1 MLVINRQLT
10 AGSIDRLVRRGM
22 KFSVL
27 TAFFGLI
34 SIAPVYAVT
43 TVFQLDIPATEA
55 EEALDL
61 LAEKTGHSLFYPADE
76 LKSIN
81 TNALQGSYTLP
92 EALDSL
98 LKGTHLNA
106 VVTDKGV
113 IVVSSAPETQQV
125 ETEERNVKAKQ
136 NKLSLLSR
144 VALVLFGAVS
154 VQGVSAQS
162 PAPGQKPEVLEEVVV
177 KGVRGSL
184 ARSLEQKRHADG
196 VVDGITAED
205 IGDFPDLNI
214 SEALQRITGVT
225 INRVL
230 GEGQKVSVRG
240 LAPEFTRVTINGQT
254 VTSVSS
260 SNITGLGTSGREVDF
275 DVFASELFSNV
286 SLTKTPSAA
295 LTEGGLAATIDL
307 RTARPF
313 DFSRDEPVIA
323 ISGQGSVNEMRDE
336 FDPRVS
342 AIASN
347 TFMDGAL
354 GVLASLSYSE
364 SSLRQDNAEGL
375 RFLLGDFDD
384 GVNQYTDVE
393 IPFIPRYLLEFMDRE
408 RLGIT
413 GAVQFEPSD
422 SVDLNFDVA
431 YAEFDEVRTRHS
443 IDGLLRTRFTPVEP
457 IEVDATG
464 LVTRATF
471 NGDISDGQY
480 TGVSSRSEN
489 IRTPSEKDLL
499 LINIDGGWRFSDDWE
514 IRAKFGYSDASY
526 KAYEF
531 RAVYQALN
539 RFGYDL
545 TDRIFVDL
553 QPSIDFTDPGA
564 FSHNQSRFI
573 NQFIDDEEYSFQSDL
588 TRSFDNRFIDT
599 LNLGVRYSKRD
610 ASQDRFDGR
619 ITSPV
624 GKLPPTTAIATNL
637 PVDDFFDQYDSPTI
651 DRDWFVTDFDAVSA
665 DPAVNGADFTVPQ
678 RYIDSFTIEEET
690 VSGYG
695 HVNYNGEV
703 FGFSVRGNAGVRIV
717 NTDQTA
723 KGFLSDGAPLNL
735 TQSYTEVLPSGN
747 LVIELTDELLFR
759 VAGSKSLT
767 RPTLTELAPGGTV
780 HPTGLTANLGNPELN
795 PFSATQFDLSL
806 EWYFADEALA
816 SATFFHKDV
825 ESFIV
830 DVTSESAIDAGTLI
844 NDAGVDVSNAIF
856 TVTRPINGE
865 GASVK
870 GVELSLQ
877 TPFTFLPSPFDGF
890 GIVLNYTYA
899 DSASE
904 ILFND
909 QIIKTLLPG
918 QSESSYNLIGYYEK
932 GKFGTRLAYSWR
944 DEYLDQIRASNSQRS
959 NFYASYGQ
967 LDLNAQY
974 DITDNIVLTFDAL
987 NLLEEETQR
996 FGERKDRNI
1005 SFRETGR
1012 FFIVGGRI
1020 KF

>member
-1 MLVINRQLT
+1 M
-10 AGSIDRLVRRGM
+10 
-22 KFSVL
+22 
-27 TAFFGLI
+27 
-34 SIAPVYAVT
+34 
-43 TVFQLDIPATEA
+43 
-55 EEALDL
+55 
-61 LAEKTGHSLFYPADE
+61 
-76 LKSIN
+76 
-81 TNALQGSYTLP
+81 P
-92 EALDSL
+92 EALDAL
-98 LKGTHLNA
+98 LRGTHLNA

-113 IVVSSAPETQQV
+113 IVVSSTPETQRV
-125 ETEERNVKAKQ
+125 NREERNVKTKQ

-144 VALVLFGAVS
+144 VALILFGAVNT
-154 VQGVSAQS
+154 QGVSAQVPVS
-162 PAPGQKPEVLEEVVV
+162 GQKAEVVEEVVV

-184 ARSLEQKRHADG
+184 ARSLEQKRYADG

-214 SEALQRITGVT
+214 SESLQRITGVT

-230 GEGQKVSVRG
+230 GEGQQVSVRG

-254 VTSVSS
+254 VTSG
-260 SNITGLGTSGREVDF
+260 NSGREVDF
-275 DVFASELFSNV
+275 DVFASELFNTV
-286 SLTKTPSAA
+286 SLTKTPNAA

-313 DFSRDEPVIA
+313 DFNKDEPVIA
-323 ISGQGSVNEMRDE
+323 ISGQGSINEMRDE

-347 TFMDGAL
+347 TFMNGAL

-375 RFLLGDFDD
+375 RFLLGDFND
-384 GVNQYTDVE
+384 GVNEYTDVE
-393 IPFIPRYLLEFMDRE
+393 IPFIPRYVLEFLDRE
-408 RLGIT
+408 RLGVT
-413 GAVQFEPSD
+413 GAIQFEPSD
-422 SVDLNFDVA
+422 EIDLNLDMA
-431 YAEFDEVRTRHS
+431 YAEFDEVRTRYS
-443 IDGLLRTRFTPVEP
+443 IDGLLRTRYTPTGP
-457 IEVDATG
+457 MEVDSTG

-471 NGDISDGQY
+471 NGDLRNGEY

-489 IRTPSEKDLL
+489 IRTPSKEDLL
-499 LINIDGGWRFSDDWE
+499 LINIDGGWRFADDWE
-514 IRAKFGYSDASY
+514 IRGKFGYSDAS
-526 KAYEF
+526 KKGYEF

-553 QPSIDFTDPGA
+553 QPSIDFTDPSV

-573 NQFIDDEEYSFQSDL
+573 NNFIDDEEYSFQSDL
-588 TRSFDNRFIDT
+588 TRSFDDSFVDT
-599 LNLGVRYSKRD
+599 LSVGVRYSKRES
-610 ASQDRFDGR
+610 SQDRFDGR
-619 ITSPV
+619 ITSSV
-624 GKLPPTTAIATNL
+624 GALPPTSAIATNL
-637 PVDDFFDQYDSPTI
+637 PVDDFFDQSDSPNI
-651 DRDWFVTDFDAVSA
+651 DRNWFVTDFDAVFA
-665 DPAVNGADFTVPQ
+665 DPTVNGADFTIPQ
-678 RYIDSFTIEEET
+678 RFIDSFAIEEET

-695 HVNYNGEV
+695 QIKYNGEIL
-703 FGFSVRGNAGVRIV
+703 GFSVRGNAGVRIV
-717 NTDQTA
+717 NTDQTS
-723 KGFLSDGAPLNL
+723 KGFLADGSPLNL

-747 LVIELTDELLFR
+747 LVLELTDELLFR

-780 HPTGLTANLGNPELN
+780 APTGLTANLGNPELD

-816 SATFFHKDV
+816 SATFFYKDV
-825 ESFIV
+825 KSFIV
-830 DVTSESAIDAGTLI
+830 DITSESTIDAGTLI

-877 TPFTFLPSPFDGF
+877 TPFTFLPDPFDGF
-890 GIVLNYTYA
+890 GVVLNYTYA
-899 DSASE
+899 DSESE
-904 ILFND
+904 IIFND
-909 QIIKTLLPG
+909 ETIKTLLPG

-944 DEYLDQIRASNSQRS
+944 DEFLDQIRASNSQRS

-996 FGERKDRNI
+996 FGESRDRNI
-1005 SFRETGR
+1005 SYRETGR
-1012 FFIVGGRI
+1012 FFIIGGRV

>member
-1 MLVINRQLT
+1 M
-10 AGSIDRLVRRGM
+10 GSIDKLMLPGVKSGA
-22 KFSVL
+22 L
-27 TAFFGLI
+27 TAFFWLFCL
-34 SIAPVYAVT
+34 APTYAVE
-43 TVFQLDIPATEA
+43 TVFQFDIPVTEA
-55 EEALDL
+55 EKALDL
-61 LAEKTGHSLFYPADE
+61 LAEKTGHSLFYPADAI
-76 LKSIN
+76 KSAS
-81 TNALQGSYTLP
+81 TNALEGLYTLP
-92 EALDSL
+92 EALDAL
-98 LKGTHLNA
+98 LEGTCLNA
-106 VVTDKGV
+106 VVTDRGV
-113 IVVSSAPETQQV
+113 IVVSNTPETQQV
-125 ETEERNVKAKQ
+125 QTVERVVKMKQ
-136 NKLSLLSR
+136 HKLSLLSKIT
-144 VALVLFGAVS
+144 LILFGAVNA
-154 VQGVSAQS
+154 QGVSAQS
-162 PAPGQKPEVLEEVVV
+162 PAPDQKAEVLEEVVV

-184 ARSLEQKRHADG
+184 ARSLEQKRYSDG
-196 VVDGITAED
+196 VVDGITSED

-214 SEALQRITGVT
+214 SESLQRITGVT

-230 GEGQKVSVRG
+230 GEGQQVSVRG

-254 VTSVSS
+254 VTSG
-260 SNITGLGTSGREVDF
+260 NSGREVDF

-313 DFSRDEPVIA
+313 DFNEPVLA
-323 ISGQGSVNEMRDE
+323 ISGQGSINEMRDE

-364 SSLRQDNAEGL
+364 SSLRQDNVEGL
-375 RFLLGDFDD
+375 RFLLGNFDD
-384 GVNQYTDVE
+384 GVNQHSNVE
-393 IPFIPRYLLEFMDRE
+393 IPFIPRYLLEFLDRD

-413 GAVQFEPSD
+413 GAIQFEPSD

-431 YAEFDEVRTRHS
+431 YAEFDEVRTRYS
-443 IDGLLRTRFTPVEP
+443 IDGLLRTRYTPVEP
-457 IEVDATG
+457 IEVDSTG

-471 NGDISDGQY
+471 NGDMRDGEY

-489 IRTPSEKDLL
+489 IITPSDEDLL
-499 LINIDGGWRFSDDWE
+499 LINIDGGWRFADDWE
-514 IRAKFGYSDASY
+514 IRGKFGYSDASS
-526 KAYEF
+526 KSHEF

-545 TDRIFVDL
+545 TDRIFLDL
-553 QPSIDFTDPGA
+553 QPSIDFTDPSV

-573 NQFIDDEEYSFQSDL
+573 NNFIKDEEYSFQSDL
-588 TRSFDNRFIDT
+588 TRSFDDSFVDT
-599 LNLGVRYSKRD
+599 LNIGVRYSKRE
-610 ASQDRFDGR
+610 ASQNRFDGR

-624 GKLPPTTAIATNL
+624 GELPPTTAIATNL
-637 PVDDFFDQYDSPTI
+637 PVDDFFGQYGSPSI
-651 DRDWFVTDFDAVSA
+651 DRNWFVTDFDAVFA
-665 DPAVNGADFTVPQ
+665 DPTINGAKFTVPQ
-678 RYIDSFTIEEET
+678 RFIDSFAIEEET

-695 HVNYNGEV
+695 QARYSGEIL
-703 FGFSVRGNAGVRIV
+703 GFPVRGNIGVRIV
-717 NTDQTA
+717 NTDQTSR
-723 KGFLSDGAPLNL
+723 GFLADGSPLNL

-747 LVIELTDELLFR
+747 LAIELTDELLFR

-767 RPTLTELAPGGTV
+767 RPTLTKLSPGGTIA
-780 HPTGLTANLGNPELN
+780 PTGLTASLGNPELN

-816 SATFFHKDV
+816 SATFFYKDV

-830 DVTSESAIDAGTLI
+830 NVTSESTIQAGTLI
-844 NDAGVDVSNAIF
+844 NDAGVDVSNAVF

-877 TPFTFLPSPFDGF
+877 TPFTFLPAPFDGF
-890 GIVLNYTYA
+890 GMVLNYTYA
-899 DSASE
+899 DSKSE
-904 ILFND
+904 IMFNN
-909 QIIKTLLPG
+909 QTIKTLLPG

-932 GKFGTRLAYSWR
+932 GKFGTRIAYSWR
-944 DEYLDQIRASNSQRS
+944 DEFLYEIRASNSQRS
-959 NFYASYGQ
+959 NFTASYGQ

-996 FGERKDRNI
+996 FGESRDRNI
-1005 SFRETGR
+1005 SFHETGR
-1012 FFIVGGRI
+1012 FFIVGARI

>member
-1 MLVINRQLT
+1 M
-10 AGSIDRLVRRGM
+10 GSIDRLMRHGM
-22 KFSVL
+22 KSGALASFIW
-27 TAFFGLI
+27 LI
-34 SIAPVYAVT
+34 SIAPVYAAT
-43 TVFQLDIPATEA
+43 TVFQLDIPATEV

-61 LAEKTGHSLFYPADE
+61 LAEKTGHSLFYPAAE
-76 LKSIN
+76 LERVN
-81 TNALQGSYTLP
+81 ANALEGSFTLP

-98 LKGTHLNA
+98 LKGTYLNA
-106 VVTDKGV
+106 VVTKKGV
-113 IVVSSAPETQQV
+113 IVVSRRPETKQV
-125 ETEERNVKAKQ
+125 KTEERNVKTEQ

-144 VALVLFGAVS
+144 VALVLFGVVNA
-154 VQGVSAQS
+154 QGVS
-162 PAPGQKPEVLEEVVV
+162 GQTSVSDQKAAVLEEVVV

-184 ARSLEQKRHADG
+184 ARSLAQKRYADG
-196 VVDGITAED
+196 VVDGITSED

-214 SEALQRITGVT
+214 SESLQRITGVT

-230 GEGQKVSVRG
+230 GEGQQVSVRG
-240 LAPEFTRVTINGQT
+240 LAPEFTRITINGQT
-254 VTSVSS
+254 VTSG
-260 SNITGLGTSGREVDF
+260 NSGREVDF

-295 LTEGGLAATIDL
+295 ITEGGLAATIDL

-313 DFSRDEPVIA
+313 DFKEPVLA
-323 ISGQGSVNEMRDE
+323 ISGQGSINEMRDE

-364 SSLRQDNAEGL
+364 SSLRQDNVEGL
-375 RFLLGDFDD
+375 RFLLGDLDD
-384 GVNQYTDVE
+384 GANQYTDVE
-393 IPFIPRYLLEFMDRE
+393 IPFIPRYLLEFLDRE

-431 YAEFDEVRTRHS
+431 YAEFDEARTRYS
-443 IDGLLRTRFTPVEP
+443 IDGLLRTRYTPVEP
-457 IEVDATG
+457 IEVDSTG
-464 LVTRATF
+464 LVTKATF
-471 NGDISDGQY
+471 NGDLRNGAY

-489 IRTPSEKDLL
+489 IITPSDEELL
-499 LINIDGGWRFSDDWE
+499 LINIDGGWRFADDWE
-514 IRAKFGYSDASY
+514 IRGKFGYSDAS
-526 KAYEF
+526 KKSHEF

-545 TDRIFVDL
+545 TDRIFLDL
-553 QPSIDFTDPGA
+553 QPSVDFTDSSV

-573 NQFIDDEEYSFQSDL
+573 NNFIEDEEYSFQSDL
-588 TRSFDNRFIDT
+588 TRSFDGIFVDT
-599 LNLGVRYSKRD
+599 LSVGLRYSKRE

-619 ITSPV
+619 ITSAV
-624 GKLPPTTAIATNL
+624 GALAPTSAIATNL
-637 PVDDFFDQYDSPTI
+637 PVNDFFDQYDSPNI
-651 DRDWFVTDFDAVSA
+651 DRDWFVTDFDAVFA
-665 DPAVNGADFTVPQ
+665 DPTVNGADFTIPQ
-678 RYIDSFTIEEET
+678 RFIDSFSIEEET

-695 HVNYNGEV
+695 QIKYNGEIL
-703 FGFSVRGNAGVRIV
+703 GFSVRGNAGVRIV
-717 NTDQTA
+717 NTDQTS
-723 KGFLSDGAPLNL
+723 KGFLADGSPLNL
-735 TQSYTEVLPSGN
+735 GQSYTEVLPSGN
-747 LVIELTDELLFR
+747 LVIELSDELLFR
-759 VAGSKSLT
+759 AAGSKSLT
-767 RPTLTELAPGGTV
+767 RPTLTRLSPGGTIA
-780 HPTGLTANLGNPELN
+780 PTGLTARLGNPELD

-816 SATFFHKDV
+816 SATFFYKDV

-830 DVTSESAIDAGTLI
+830 NVTSESTIEAGTLI

-877 TPFTFLPSPFDGF
+877 TPFTFLPAPFDGF
-890 GIVLNYTYA
+890 GVLLNYTYA
-899 DSASE
+899 DSESE
-904 ILFND
+904 ILFNN
-909 QIIKTLLPG
+909 QTIKTLLPG

-944 DEYLDQIRASNSQRS
+944 DEFLDEIRASNSQRS

-996 FGERKDRNI
+996 FGESKDRNI

>member
-1 MLVINRQLT
+1 MKSGTLASFIWFVSLT
-10 AGSIDRLVRRGM
+10 
-22 KFSVL
+22 
-27 TAFFGLI
+27 
-34 SIAPVYAVT
+34 PVYAVT
-43 TVFQLDIPATEA
+43 AVFQLDIPATEV

-61 LAEKTGHSLFYPADE
+61 LAKKTGHSLFYPTDE
-76 LKSIN
+76 LESVN
-81 TNALQGSYTLP
+81 TNALKGSYTLL

-98 LKGTHLNA
+98 LKGTYLNA
-106 VVTDKGV
+106 VVTDKSV
-113 IVVSSAPETQQV
+113 IVVSRIPETKQV
-125 ETEERNVKAKQ
+125 KTEERNVKTKQ
-136 NKLSLLSR
+136 NTLSLLSK
-144 VALVLFGAVS
+144 VALILFGAVNT
-154 VQGVSAQS
+154 QGVSAQS
-162 PAPGQKPEVLEEVVV
+162 PVPGQKAEVLEEVVV

-184 ARSLEQKRHADG
+184 ARSLEQKRYADG

-214 SEALQRITGVT
+214 SESLQRITGVT

-230 GEGQKVSVRG
+230 GEGQQVSVRG

-254 VTSVSS
+254 ITSG
-260 SNITGLGTSGREVDF
+260 NSGREVDF

-313 DFSRDEPVIA
+313 DFNEPVIA
-323 ISGQGSVNEMRDE
+323 ISGQGSINEMRDE

-347 TFMDGAL
+347 TFMDGTL
-354 GVLASLSYSE
+354 GVLASVSYSE
-364 SSLRQDNAEGL
+364 SSLRQDNVEGL
-375 RFLLGDFDD
+375 RFLLGGFDD
-384 GVNQYTDVE
+384 GVNQYSDVE
-393 IPFIPRYLLEFMDRE
+393 IPFIPRYLLEFLDRE

-413 GAVQFEPSD
+413 GAIQFEPSD
-422 SVDLNFDVA
+422 SVDVNFDVA
-431 YAEFDEVRTRHS
+431 YAEFDEVRTRYS
-443 IDGLLRTRFTPVEP
+443 IDGLLRTRYTPVEP
-457 IEVDATG
+457 IEVDSTG
-464 LVTRATF
+464 LVTKATF
-471 NGDISDGQY
+471 NGDFRNGEY

-489 IRTPSEKDLL
+489 IITPSDEDLL
-499 LINIDGGWRFSDDWE
+499 LINIDGGWRFADDWE
-514 IRAKFGYSDASY
+514 IRGKFGYSDAS
-526 KAYEF
+526 KKSYEF

-545 TDRIFVDL
+545 TDRIFLGL
-553 QPSIDFTDPGA
+553 QPSIDFTDPSV

-573 NQFIDDEEYSFQSDL
+573 NNFIEDEEYSFQSDL
-588 TRSFDNRFIDT
+588 TRSFDGFFIDT
-599 LNLGVRYSKRD
+599 LSVGVRYSKRE

-624 GKLPPTTAIATNL
+624 GALAPTSAIATNL
-637 PVDDFFDQYDSPTI
+637 PVDDFFDQYDSPNI
-651 DRDWFVTDFDAVSA
+651 DRDWFVTDFDAVFA
-665 DPAVNGADFTVPQ
+665 DPTINGADFTIPQ
-678 RYIDSFTIEEET
+678 RFIDSFAIEEET

-695 HVNYNGEV
+695 QVKYNGEIL
-703 FGFSVRGNAGVRIV
+703 GFSVRGNAGVRIV
-717 NTDQTA
+717 NTDQTS
-723 KGFLSDGAPLNL
+723 KGFLADGSPLNL

-747 LVIELTDELLFR
+747 LAVELTDELLFR

-767 RPTLTELAPGGTV
+767 RPTLTKLSPGGTIA
-780 HPTGLTANLGNPELN
+780 PTGLTARLGNPELD

-816 SATFFHKDV
+816 SATFFYKDV

-830 DVTSESAIDAGTLI
+830 NITSESTIDAGTLI

-877 TPFTFLPSPFDGF
+877 TPFTFFPEPFNGF
-890 GIVLNYTYA
+890 GVVLNYTYA
-899 DSASE
+899 DSESE
-904 ILFND
+904 ILFNN
-909 QIIKTLLPG
+909 QTIKTLLPG

-944 DEYLDQIRASNSQRS
+944 DEFLDEIRASNSQRS

-974 DITDNIVLTFDAL
+974 DITENIVLTFDAL

-996 FGERKDRNI
+996 FGESKDRNI

-1012 FFIVGGRI
+1012 FFIIGGRI

>member
-1 MLVINRQLT
+1 M
-10 AGSIDRLVRRGM
+10 RRGL
-22 KFSVL
+22 KLSAL
-27 TAFFGLI
+27 TAFCLLVSFV
-34 SIAPVYAVT
+34 PVYAVGN
-43 TVFQLDIPATEA
+43 VFQLDIPVTEA

-76 LKSIN
+76 LKSVT
-81 TNALQGSYTLP
+81 TNALGGSYTLP
-92 EALDSL
+92 EALDAL

-113 IVVSSAPETQQV
+113 IVVSRIPETQLV
-125 ETEERNVKAKQ
+125 TTEERNVKTRQ
-136 NKLSLLSR
+136 NKFSLLSR
-144 VALVLFGAVS
+144 VALILFGAVNT
-154 VQGVSAQS
+154 QGVSAQ
-162 PAPGQKPEVLEEVVV
+162 APVSGQKVDVLEEVVV
-177 KGVRGSL
+177 TGVRGSL

-214 SEALQRITGVT
+214 SESLQRITGVT

-230 GEGQKVSVRG
+230 GEGQQVSVRG

-254 VTSVSS
+254 VTSG
-260 SNITGLGTSGREVDF
+260 NSGREVDF

-313 DFSRDEPVIA
+313 DFNRDEPVIA
-323 ISGQGSVNEMRDE
+323 ISGQGSINEMRDE

-347 TFMDGAL
+347 TFMDGTL

-364 SSLRQDNAEGL
+364 SSLRQDNVEGL
-375 RFLLGDFDD
+375 RFLLTDFND
-384 GVNQYTDVE
+384 GVNEYTDVE
-393 IPFIPRYLLEFMDRE
+393 IPFIPRYLLEFLDRE

-413 GAVQFEPSD
+413 GAIQFEPSD
-422 SVDLNFDVA
+422 AVDLNLDVA
-431 YAEFDEVRTRHS
+431 YAEFDEVRARYS
-443 IDGLLRTRFTPVEP
+443 IDGLLRTRYTPVGP
-457 IEVDATG
+457 IEVDSTG

-471 NGDISDGQY
+471 NGDIRDGEY

-489 IRTPSEKDLL
+489 IRTPSKEDLL
-499 LINIDGGWRFSDDWE
+499 LINIDGGWRFADDWE
-514 IRAKFGYSDASY
+514 IRGKFGYSEAS
-526 KAYEF
+526 KNSHEF

-539 RFGYDL
+539 QFGYDL
-545 TDRIFVDL
+545 TDRVFLDL
-553 QPSIDFTDPGA
+553 QPSIDFTDPSV

-573 NQFIDDEEYSFQSDL
+573 NNFIDDKEYSFQSDL
-588 TRSFDNRFIDT
+588 TRSFDNSFINE
-599 LNLGVRYSKRD
+599 LSVGVRYGKRD

-619 ITSPV
+619 ITSSV
-624 GKLPPTTAIATNL
+624 GALLPTAAIATNL
-637 PVDDFFDQYDSPTI
+637 PVDDFFDQSDSPNI
-651 DRDWFVTDFDAVSA
+651 DRNWFVTDFDAVFA
-665 DPAVNGADFTVPQ
+665 DPTINGADFTIPQ
-678 RYIDSFTIEEET
+678 RFIDSFAIEEET

-695 HVNYNGEV
+695 QVKYNGEIL
-703 FGFSVRGNAGVRIV
+703 GLSVRGNAGVRIV
-717 NTDQTA
+717 NTDQTS
-723 KGFLSDGAPLNL
+723 KGFLADGSPLNL

-747 LVIELTDELLFR
+747 LAVELTDELLFR

-767 RPTLTELAPGGTV
+767 RPTLTRLSPGGTIA
-780 HPTGLTANLGNPELN
+780 PTGLTARLGNPELE
-795 PFSATQFDLSL
+795 PFSATQFDFSL
-806 EWYFADEALA
+806 EWYFTDEALA
-816 SATFFHKDV
+816 SATFFYKDV
-825 ESFIV
+825 ASFIV
-830 DVTSESAIDAGTLI
+830 NVTSESTIEAGTLI

-877 TPFTFLPSPFDGF
+877 TPFTFLPEPFDGF
-890 GIVLNYTYA
+890 GVVLNYTYA
-899 DSASE
+899 DSESE
-904 ILFND
+904 IIFND
-909 QIIKTLLPG
+909 ETIKTLLPG
-918 QSESSYNLIGYYEK
+918 QSESSYNLIGYYER

-944 DEYLDQIRASNSQRS
+944 DKFLDEIRASNSQRS

-996 FGERKDRNI
+996 YGESKDRNI

-1012 FFIVGGRI
+1012 FFIVGGRV